1 MHLLINRIV
10 YYNMKNINRRNGE
23 KVGLKME
30 LIVKILTGLVITLVF
45 LKYPKLQKKFQEI
58 ALDMGAIL
66 VALGLIRII
75 VEVLIAILEAILK
88 R

>member
-1 MHLLINRIV
+1 
-10 YYNMKNINRRNGE
+10 
-23 KVGLKME
+23 ME
-30 LIVKILTGLVITLVF
+30 SGDEMVIKILTGLFIILVF

-66 VALGLIRII
+66 VALGVIRII
-75 VEVLIAILEAILK
+75 VEFLITVLEIILK